1 MMRLKLFSL
10 CLFLAGCAT
19 AKTANDYHSP
29 TASPETVSK
38 DEGACEMAAKNYAA
52 GAGWAVYNSWY
63 NTQFDSC
70 MRSKGY
76 SRGPASISGSTVP

>member
-1 MMRLKLFSL
+1 MMRSKFWFLS
-10 CLFLAGCAT
+10 LFLVGCAT
-19 AKTANDYHSP
+19 AKTATDYHHP
-29 TASPETVSK
+29 TATPETVSQ
-38 DEGACEMAAKNYAA
+38 DEASCEIAAKNYAA

-76 SRGPASISGSTVP
+76 QRGPASER